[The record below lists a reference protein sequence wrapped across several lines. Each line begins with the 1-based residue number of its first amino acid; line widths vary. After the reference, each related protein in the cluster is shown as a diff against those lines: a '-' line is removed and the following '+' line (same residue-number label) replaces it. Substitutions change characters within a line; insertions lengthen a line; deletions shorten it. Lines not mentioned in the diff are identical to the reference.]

1 MACLTPR
8 PGRAD
13 FFERD
18 GETIRAAGMDL
29 ASFPFARKS
38 SILGWSGATMSFEAR
53 STARDAL
60 RFRFRDAEVAIP
72 QFSPRATVLDWLREE
87 MGAKGTKEG
96 CAEGDCGACTVVLA
110 RLKAGRIAYEPFNA
124 CILLLGQIDGA
135 ELITIED
142 LAAGGELHPL
152 QQAMVDAHASQCG
165 FCTPGIVMSLFASYH
180 SGQPMTYAGLC
191 DQLAGNL
198 CRCTGYRPI
207 IAAAM
212 ETCNGAPADR
222 FAATSQERAAAL
234 VALADDR
241 DVFVGGEA
249 AFFAAPASL
258 DSLAALYAR
267 FPDATLV
274 GGATDVGLWITK
286 HLRDLKRVIWL
297 GRVAGLDAVGEGA
310 DGALSLGATL
320 NLEDSAPLLGAIHP
334 DLSEMLRRFGS
345 KQVRASG
352 TVGGNIANGS
362 PIGDLAPALIA
373 LGGRVVLR
381 KGDKTR
387 TLPLEDFFIAYGKQD
402 REPGEFVLAVE
413 APPLAPHQRYRAFK
427 VSKRF
432 DEDISAVMLAVRVD
446 LDGRRIV
453 GARVACGGMAAT
465 PKRAMNAE
473 QALVGANLDQPA
485 SWRAAGALL
494 SKDFTPLT
502 DMRAT
507 AAYRMTVAANLLQKA
522 LMEIS
527 GAGAPTRI
535 GMLHAAE

>member
-1 MACLTPR
+1 
-8 PGRAD
+8 
-13 FFERD
+13 
-18 GETIRAAGMDL
+18 
-29 ASFPFARKS
+29 
-38 SILGWSGATMSFEAR
+38 MSFEAR
-53 STARDAL
+53 PTVARDAL
-60 RFRFRDAEVAIP
+60 RFRFRGAEVALR

-87 MGAKGTKEG
+87 AGAKGTKEG

-110 RLKAGRIAYEPFNA
+110 RLRGGRLAYEPFNA
-124 CILLLGQIDGA
+124 CILLLGQLDGA

-142 LAAGGELHPL
+142 LAEGGELHPL

-165 FCTPGIVMSLFASYH
+165 FCTPGIVMSLFAAYQSDR
-180 SGQPMTYAGLC
+180 PLTYAGLC

-212 ETCNGAPADR
+212 EACNGAPADR
-222 FAATSQERAAAL
+222 FAATSEDRAAAL
-234 VALADDR
+234 AALTDHR
-241 DVFVGGEA
+241 DVFVGSDA
-249 AFFAAPASL
+249 AFFAAPASV

-286 HLRDLKRVIWL
+286 QLRDLKRVIWL
-297 GRVAGLDAVGEGA
+297 GRVAGLDRVGESA

-320 NLEDSAPLLGAIHP
+320 QLEDSAPPLGEIHP
-334 DLSEMLRRFGS
+334 DLSEILRRFGS

-373 LGGRVVLR
+373 LGGGVVLR

-413 APPLAPHQRYRAFK
+413 APRLGAGQHYRALK

-432 DEDISAVMLAVRVD
+432 DEDISAVMLAVRID
-446 LDGRRIV
+446 LDGRRIL
-453 GARVACGGMAAT
+453 GARIACGGMAAT
-465 PKRAMNAE
+465 PKRAKKAE
-473 QALVGANLDQPA
+473 QALAGANLDQPA
-485 SWRAAGALL
+485 SWDAARAAL

-502 DMRAT
+502 DMRAS

-522 LMEIS
+522 LIEIS

>member
-1 MACLTPR
+1 M
-8 PGRAD
+8 
-13 FFERD
+13 
-18 GETIRAAGMDL
+18 
-29 ASFPFARKS
+29 
-38 SILGWSGATMSFEAR
+38 
-53 STARDAL
+53 
-60 RFRFRDAEVAIP
+60 
-72 QFSPRATVLDWLREE
+72 LDWLRED

-110 RLKAGRIAYEPFNA
+110 RPRDGRIAYEPFNA
-124 CILLLGQIDGA
+124 CILLLGQLDGA

-165 FCTPGIVMSLFASYH
+165 FCTPGIVMSLFAGYH
-180 SGQPMTYAGLC
+180 SGQPMTYGGLC

-207 IAAAM
+207 VAAAL

-222 FAATSQERAAAL
+222 FAATSRERAAAL
-234 VALADDR
+234 AALSDHN
-241 DVFVGGEA
+241 DVFVGDEA

-258 DSLAALYAR
+258 ESLAALYAR

-274 GGATDVGLWITK
+274 GGATDVGLWVTK
-286 HLRDLKRVIWL
+286 QLRDLKRVIWL
-297 GRVAGLDAVGEGA
+297 GRVAGLDAVGESA

-320 NLEDSAPLLGAIHP
+320 KLEDSAPLLGAVHP

-413 APPLAPHQRYRAFK
+413 APPLAAHEHYRAFK

-446 LDGRRIV
+446 LDGRRIL
-453 GARVACGGMAAT
+453 GARIACGGMAAT
-465 PKRAMNAE
+465 PKRAKQAE
-473 QALVGANLDQPA
+473 QALAGANLDQPA
-485 SWRAAGALL
+485 SWEAAGAAM
-494 SKDFTPLT
+494 SKDFSPLT

-507 AAYRMTVAANLLQKA
+507 AAYRMTVAANLLEKA

>member
-1 MACLTPR
+1 
-8 PGRAD
+8 
-13 FFERD
+13 
-18 GETIRAAGMDL
+18 
-29 ASFPFARKS
+29 
-38 SILGWSGATMSFEAR
+38 MSFEPKAI
-53 STARDAL
+53 AVRDAL
-60 RFRFRDAEVAIP
+60 RFRFRGGEVALR

-96 CAEGDCGACTVVLA
+96 CAEGDCGACTVVLV
-110 RLKAGRIAYEPFNA
+110 RLKSGQLSYEPFNA
-124 CILLLGQIDGA
+124 CILLLGQLDGV

-142 LAAGGELHPL
+142 LAAGGALHPL

-165 FCTPGIVMSLFASYH
+165 FCTPGIVMSLFAAYH
-180 SGQPMTYAGLC
+180 SDHALSYAGVC

-207 IAAAM
+207 IAAAL
-212 ETCNGAPADR
+212 ETCTGAPADR

-234 VALADDR
+234 ASLDDHS
-241 DVFVGGEA
+241 DLFVGDETS
-249 AFFAAPASL
+249 FFAAPASL

-297 GRVAGLDAVGEGA
+297 GRVAGLDAVGEAA

-320 NLEDSAPLLGAIHP
+320 RLEDSAPLLGAIHP
-334 DLSEMLRRFGS
+334 DLSELLRRFGS

-381 KGDKTR
+381 KGERIR

-413 APPLAPHQRYRAFK
+413 APPLLDHQRYRAFK

-432 DEDISAVMLAVRVD
+432 DEDISAVMLGLRVD
-446 LDGRRIV
+446 LDGRRIL
-453 GARVACGGMAAT
+453 GARIACGGMAAT
-465 PKRAMNAE
+465 PKRAAQTE
-473 QALVGANLDQPA
+473 RAL
-485 SWRAAGALL
+485 AGASLDEPATWR
-494 SKDFTPLT
+494 SACEAIGEDFSPLT

-507 AAYRMTVAANLLQKA
+507 AAYRMTVAANLLEKA
-522 LMEIS
+522 LIEIS
-527 GAGAPTRI
+527 GADTPTRI

>member
-1 MACLTPR
+1 
-8 PGRAD
+8 
-13 FFERD
+13 
-18 GETIRAAGMDL
+18 
-29 ASFPFARKS
+29 
-38 SILGWSGATMSFEAR
+38 MSFDAIP
-53 STARDAL
+53 TAARDAL
-60 RFRFRDAEVAIP
+60 RFRFRGGDVALR
-72 QFSPRATVLDWLREE
+72 QFSPRATVLDWLRED

-96 CAEGDCGACTVVLA
+96 CGEGDCGACTVVLA
-110 RLKAGRIAYEPFNA
+110 RLKGGRLAYEPYNA
-124 CILLLGQIDGA
+124 CILLLGQLDGA

-142 LAAGGELHPL
+142 LASGGELHPL

-165 FCTPGIVMSLFASYH
+165 FCTPGIVMSLFAAYH
-180 SGQPMTYAGLC
+180 SGEPMTYAGLC

-207 IAAAM
+207 IAAAL
-212 ETCNGAPADR
+212 ETCNGAPTDQ
-222 FAATSQERAAAL
+222 FAASARERAAAL
-234 VALADDR
+234 AALADHR
-241 DVFVGGEA
+241 DVFVGDEA

-258 DSLAALYAR
+258 NSLAALYAR

-274 GGATDVGLWITK
+274 GGATDVGLWVTK
-286 HLRDLKRVIWL
+286 QLRDLKRVIWL
-297 GRVAGLDAVGEGA
+297 GRVAGLDKISESA

-320 NLEDSAPLLGAIHP
+320 SLEDAAPLLGAIHP
-334 DLSEMLRRFGS
+334 DLSELLRRFGS
-345 KQVRASG
+345 KQVRVSG

-387 TLPLEDFFIAYGKQD
+387 ALPLEDFFVAYGKQD

-413 APPLAPHQRYRAFK
+413 APRLAAHQRYRAFK

-446 LDGRRIV
+446 LDGREIV
-453 GARVACGGMAAT
+453 SARVACGGMAAT
-465 PKRAMNAE
+465 PKRAEKAE
-473 QALVGANLDQPA
+473 RALVGASLDSPA
-485 SWRAAGALL
+485 TWRRAREAINE
-494 SKDFTPLT
+494 DFSPLT

-507 AAYRMTVAANLLQKA
+507 AAYRKTVAANLLEKA

-527 GAGAPTRI
+527 GVSAPTRI

>member
-1 MACLTPR
+1 
-8 PGRAD
+8 
-13 FFERD
+13 
-18 GETIRAAGMDL
+18 
-29 ASFPFARKS
+29 
-38 SILGWSGATMSFEAR
+38 MSFQAR
-53 STARDAL
+53 QTGARDAL
-60 RFRFRDAEVAIP
+60 RFRFRDGEVVLR

-87 MGAKGTKEG
+87 MGEKGTKEG

-110 RLKAGRIAYEPFNA
+110 RLRGGRLAYEPFNA

-142 LAAGGELHPL
+142 LAAGGDLHPL

-165 FCTPGIVMSLFASYH
+165 FCTPGIVMSLFAAYH
-180 SGQPMTYAGLC
+180 AGAPQTYPELC

-207 IAAAM
+207 LAAAS
-212 ETCNGAPADR
+212 ETCNGAPTDR
-222 FAATSQERAAAL
+222 FAASARERAAAL
-234 VALADDR
+234 AGLADNR
-241 DVFVGGEA
+241 DVFVGDEV

-286 HLRDLKRVIWL
+286 QLRDLKRVIWL
-297 GRVAGLDAVGEGA
+297 GRVAGLDTIGESA
-310 DGALSLGATL
+310 DGALSVGATL
-320 NLEDSAPLLGAIHP
+320 NLEDALPLMGTIHP
-334 DLSEMLRRFGS
+334 DLKELLRRFGS
-345 KQVRASG
+345 RQVRASG

-381 KGDKTR
+381 KSARTR
-387 TLPLEDFFIAYGKQD
+387 VLPLEDFFIAYGKQD

-413 APPLAPHQRYRAFK
+413 APRLAGHQRYRAFK
-427 VSKRF
+427 VSKRL
-432 DEDISAVMLAVRVD
+432 DEDISAVMLAARFD
-446 LDGRRIV
+446 LDGRKIT

-465 PKRAMNAE
+465 PKRAAKAE
-473 QALVGANLDQPA
+473 RALVGASLDEPA
-485 SWRAAGALL
+485 TWRLAREAIDE
-494 SKDFTPLT
+494 DFAPLT

-507 AAYRMTVAANLLQKA
+507 AAYRKTVAANLLEKA

-527 GAGAPTRI
+527 GGSAPSRI
-535 GMLHAAE
+535 GALDAVE

>member
-1 MACLTPR
+1 
-8 PGRAD
+8 
-13 FFERD
+13 
-18 GETIRAAGMDL
+18 
-29 ASFPFARKS
+29 
-38 SILGWSGATMSFEAR
+38 MSFEAR
-53 STARDAL
+53 STAARDAL
-60 RFRFRDAEVAIP
+60 RFRFRGGDVALR

-110 RLKAGRIAYEPFNA
+110 RLRDGRIAYEPFNA
-124 CILLLGQIDGA
+124 CILLLGQLDGA

-142 LAAGGELHPL
+142 LVANGELHPL

-165 FCTPGIVMSLFASYH
+165 FCTPGIVMSLFAGYH

-234 VALADDR
+234 AALTDHR

-258 DSLAALYAR
+258 ESLAALYAR

-286 HLRDLKRVIWL
+286 QLRDLKRVIWL
-297 GRVAGLDAVGEGA
+297 GRVAALDAVGESG

-320 NLEDSAPLLGAIHP
+320 ALENAAPLLGAIHP
-334 DLSEMLRRFGS
+334 DLSELMRRFGS

-362 PIGDLAPALIA
+362 PIGDLAPALMA

-387 TLPLEDFFIAYGKQD
+387 ALPLEDFFIAYGKQD

-413 APPLAPHQRYRAFK
+413 APPLAVLQRYRAFK

-446 LDGRRIV
+446 LDGRRIL
-453 GARVACGGMAAT
+453 GARIACGGMAAT
-465 PKRAMNAE
+465 PRRAKHAE
-473 QALVGANLDQPA
+473 QALAGANLDQPA
-485 SWRAAGALL
+485 SWRAASAAL

-507 AAYRMTVAANLLQKA
+507 AAYRMTVAANLLEKA
-522 LMEIS
+522 LTEIS

>member
-1 MACLTPR
+1 
-8 PGRAD
+8 
-13 FFERD
+13 
-18 GETIRAAGMDL
+18 
-29 ASFPFARKS
+29 
-38 SILGWSGATMSFEAR
+38 MSFDAIP
-53 STARDAL
+53 TAARDAL
-60 RFRFRDAEVAIP
+60 RFRFRGGDVALR
-72 QFSPRATVLDWLREE
+72 QFSPRATVLDWLRED

-110 RLKAGRIAYEPFNA
+110 RLKGERLAYEPYNA
-124 CILLLGQIDGA
+124 CILLLGQLDGA

-142 LAAGGELHPL
+142 LASGGELHPL
-152 QQAMVDAHASQCG
+152 QQAMVDTHASQCG
-165 FCTPGIVMSLFASYH
+165 FCTPGIVMSLFAAYH
-180 SGQPMTYAGLC
+180 SGLPMTYAGVC

-207 IAAAM
+207 IAAAL
-212 ETCNGAPADR
+212 ETCNGAPIDR
-222 FAATSQERAAAL
+222 FSASARDRGAAL
-234 VALADDR
+234 AKLADNR

-267 FPDATLV
+267 FPDAILV
-274 GGATDVGLWITK
+274 GGATDVGLWVTK
-286 HLRDLKRVIWL
+286 QLRDLKRVIWL
-297 GRVAGLDAVGEGA
+297 GRVAGLDKISESA

-320 NLEDSAPLLGAIHP
+320 SLEDAAPLLGAIHP
-334 DLSEMLRRFGS
+334 DLKELLRRFGS
-345 KQVRASG
+345 MQVRVSG

-387 TLPLEDFFIAYGKQD
+387 ALPLEDFFIAYGKQD
-402 REPGEFVLAVE
+402 REPGEFVLAIE
-413 APPLAPHQRYRAFK
+413 APRLAAHQRYRAFK

-446 LDGRRIV
+446 LDGREIVSARI
-453 GARVACGGMAAT
+453 ACGGMAAT
-465 PKRAMNAE
+465 PKRAEKAE
-473 QALVGANLDQPA
+473 RALVGASLDSPA
-485 SWRAAGALL
+485 TSRRACEAINE
-494 SKDFTPLT
+494 DFSPLT

-507 AAYRMTVAANLLQKA
+507 AAYRKTVAANLLEKA

-527 GAGAPTRI
+527 GVSAPTRI